1 MKWKFLL
8 WSPVADFRTIFLE
21 LPKMIFFPE
30 PDRTQIH
37 PKDGIAKCDA
47 RQIQIH
53 GALHELSMIQWHI
66 ANKTDEI
73 GSARRGQ
80 RWLS

>member
-21 LPKMIFFPE
+21 LPKMIFFRE
-30 PDRTQIH
+30 PDHTQIH
-37 PKDGIAKCDA
+37 PRDGIAKCDA